1 MWDHPKEL
9 WETSYDSCLMSSE
22 QEERQCSLCFFCAK
36 SSILLR
42 QSPSSN
48 REVPESTV
56 PGPWRAAA
64 GFIVILD
71 WLIPRHYHL
80 LGHDDFPNSE
90 ILNFSDSIWN
100 GLLSVICES
109 EGRWKPSW
117 LKLAKKVKENNI
129 QGGVSCWVSG
139 ADPVPPSVAGDS
151 LNFFFNRLC
160 LSKETQNSLFWQNRP
175 VHVPE
180 PPTVLGVKTSHSVSK
195 YAEMLA

>member
-1 MWDHPKEL
+1 MILAWCPQSRRK
-9 WETSYDSCLMSSE
+9 DSAASAFSV
-22 QEERQCSLCFFCAK
+22 QRVP
-36 SSILLR
+36 
-42 QSPSSN
+42 PSSG
-48 REVPESTV
+48 RVWAQTKRCQKV
-56 PGPWRAAA
+56 QYLAHGGADTAAP
-64 GFIVILD
+64 GFIAILN

-80 LGHDDFPNSE
+80 LGQDDFPNPE
-90 ILNFSDSIWN
+90 IHNFSDSIWS

-117 LKLAKKVKENNI
+117 LKLAKKVKENNV

-139 ADPVPPSVAGDS
+139 ADPVPPTVAGDS
-151 LNFFFNRLC
+151 LNFFFNSLC

-180 PPTVLGVKTSHSVSK
+180 PPTVLGVETSHSVSK